1 MLKTGFPHAVSFGV
15 PPLFA
20 SREFPKLYPTPI
32 ASVICCLFRSWKE
45 SVPAVFFVETFFVTL
60 AILPISVTLAAF
72 FVEVL
77 SVTLTILP
85 FSVVPSAFPVA
96 LDIVNDVTTIAALS
110 KYAHILFCF
119 RMFSPYLS
127 VDY

>member
-1 MLKTGFPHAVSFGV
+1 MELKSN
-15 PPLFA
+15 
-20 SREFPKLYPTPI
+20 EYQIECTPYGEYY
-32 ASVICCLFRSWKE
+32 AFLTDYHQCCTYG
-45 SVPAVFFVETFFVTL
+45 ETAEEALETL
-60 AILPISVTLAAF
+60 SDIAAF

>member
-1 MLKTGFPHAVSFGV
+1 MIYRRKKDKNIRKVY
-15 PPLFA
+15 PLRLLC
-20 SREFPKLYPTPI
+20 SI
-32 ASVICCLFRSWKE
+32 IKE
-45 SVPAVFFVETFFVTL
+45 VYRNVMCMKN
-60 AILPISVTLAAF
+60 
-72 FVEVL
+72 
-77 SVTLTILP
+77 LP